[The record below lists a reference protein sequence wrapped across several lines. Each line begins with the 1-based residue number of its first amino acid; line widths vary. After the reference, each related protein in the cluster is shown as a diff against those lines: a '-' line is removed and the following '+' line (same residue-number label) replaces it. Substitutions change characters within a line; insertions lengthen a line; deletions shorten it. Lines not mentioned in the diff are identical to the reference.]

1 MNLKN
6 GSRDCGTRLAM
17 CSLIAAG
24 MIGMSN
30 ASADTIFSVNGAD
43 VDSAVVDLY
52 FQSRLGNQG
61 GQATPEQRE
70 ILMTE
75 LRDIYVLA
83 TQDNAES
90 FVDDPR
96 IAAQL
101 DLQRRSILA
110 QAVATDILDNIEV
123 TEEEILSEYDEQVR
137 LAPPLQFKARHILVE
152 TQGAAVEV
160 IGQLDSGADF
170 QELAKEKST
179 GPSGPNGGDLGWF
192 SPNQMVEPFSLA
204 VQGMEDG
211 AYSAAPVQTQFGWHV
226 ILREESRESE
236 PPTFES
242 ARENITVA
250 IQQRKFQATLDE
262 LRTAAAA
269 PAVVAPE

>member
-1 MNLKN
+1 MDLKN
-6 GSRDCGTRLAM
+6 GSRDRGTRLAT

-24 MIGMSN
+24 IVGTGA
-30 ASADTIFSVNGAD
+30 ASADTIFTVNGAD

-52 FQSRLGNQG
+52 FNSRLGNQG

-90 FVDDPR
+90 FLENPR
-96 IAAQL
+96 VAAQL
-101 DLQRRSILA
+101 DLQRKSILA
-110 QAVATDILDNIEV
+110 QAVAQDILDKIEV
-123 TEEEILSEYDEQVR
+123 TEEEILNEYGEQIR

-152 TQGAAVEV
+152 TQGEAIEI
-160 IGQLDSGADF
+160 IGQLNGGADF
-170 QELAKEKST
+170 QALATERST

-211 AYSAAPVQTQFGWHV
+211 AFSAEPVQTQFGWHV

-262 LRTAAAA
+262 LRAAAVA
-269 PAVVAPE
+269 PAPAPE

>member
-1 MNLKN
+1 MDFKN
-6 GSRDCGTRLAM
+6 GSRNWGTRLAT

-24 MIGMSN
+24 IIGTGA

-52 FQSRLGNQG
+52 FNSRLGNQG

-70 ILMTE
+70 ILMNE

-83 TQDNAES
+83 TQDNAEALAQDER
-90 FVDDPR
+90 V
-96 IAAQL
+96 AAQI

-110 QAVATDILDNIEV
+110 QAVATEILANIEV
-123 TEEEILSEYDEQVR
+123 SEEEILAEYGEQIR
-137 LAPPLQFKARHILVE
+137 LAPALQYKARHILVE
-152 TQGAAVEV
+152 SQGQAVEI
-160 IGQLDSGADF
+160 IGLLNGGADF
-170 QELAKEKST
+170 QELAKERST

-211 AYSAAPVQTQFGWHV
+211 AYSSEPVQTQFGWHV
-226 ILREESRESE
+226 ILREESRDSE

-242 ARENITVA
+242 AKDNITVA
-250 IQQRKFQATLDE
+250 VQQRKFQEILE
-262 LRTAAAA
+262 GLRAAAA
-269 PAVVAPE
+269 EPAAE

>member
-1 MNLKN
+1 MDFKN
-6 GSRDCGTRLAM
+6 GSRNLGTRLAM
-17 CSLIAAG
+17 CSLVAAG
-24 MIGMSN
+24 TFGTHV
-30 ASADTIFSVNGAD
+30 ASADTIFTVNGAD

-52 FQSRLGNQG
+52 FNSRLGNQG

-83 TQDNAES
+83 TQDNAETLAQDAR
-90 FVDDPR
+90 V
-96 IAAQL
+96 AAQL

-110 QAVATDILDNIEV
+110 QAVASDMLASIEV
-123 TEEEILSEYDEQVR
+123 TEEELLEEYGEQIR
-137 LAPPLQFKARHILVE
+137 LAPTQQFKARHILVQ
-152 TQGAAVEV
+152 TQAEAIEI
-160 IGQLDSGADF
+160 IGQLNEGADF
-170 QELAKEKST
+170 QELARERST

-204 VQGMEDG
+204 VQNMEDG
-211 AYSAAPVQTQFGWHV
+211 DYSAEPVQTQFGWHV
-226 ILREESRESE
+226 ILREESRASE

-250 IQQRKFQATLDE
+250 VQQRKFQAE
-262 LRTAAAA
+262 LEVLRAAAA
-269 PAVVAPE
+269 EPAVE